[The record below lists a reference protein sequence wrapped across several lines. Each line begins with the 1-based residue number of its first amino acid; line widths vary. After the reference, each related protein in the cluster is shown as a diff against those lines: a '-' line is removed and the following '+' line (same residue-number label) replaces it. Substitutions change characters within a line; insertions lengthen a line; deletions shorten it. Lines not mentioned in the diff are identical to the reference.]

1 VTDERPE
8 ATSAPSVDGPGVTFA
23 LIAVAI
29 TGISFSAPLVVAI
42 TVPALAVA
50 FWRNAF
56 GAILS
61 APYVLVRDRQEWL
74 GLFHGSRARLITAAV
89 AGVALAVHFAL
100 WIPSLRMTS
109 IAASTALVTTTPIW
123 TVVLDRLRGRPVP
136 RGVLVGVA
144 VAMCG
149 VLLVTG
155 VDAGRSGRAL
165 VGDLIALLGGMAG
178 AVYVT
183 MGESARRSM
192 STATYT
198 LAAYSVCSV
207 VLLAVCLVAGQ
218 SIAGP
223 GYDAKTWGQ
232 LLLLTLC
239 AQLLGHTLLNR
250 ALASAGATTV
260 SLAILLEAPGAALVA
275 WVWLGQEP
283 PALIIPGAALV
294 LVGIALVVLSRRAN
308 PSPSAPEPAG

>member
-1 VTDERPE
+1 VTDERP
-8 ATSAPSVDGPGVTFA
+8 APSSSASVDGPGVTVG
-23 LIAVAI
+23 LIALAI

-56 GAILS
+56 GAIAS
-61 APYVLVRDRQEWL
+61 APYVFVRGREEWF
-74 GLFHGSRARLITAAV
+74 GLFRGGRRRLMTV
-89 AGVALAVHFAL
+89 VLAGVALAVHFAL
-100 WIPSLRMTS
+100 WIPSLRLTS
-109 IAASTALVTTTPIW
+109 VTASTALVTTTPIW
-123 TVVLDRLRGRPVP
+123 VVVIDRLRGRPVP

-155 VDAGRSGRAL
+155 VDAGQSGRAL
-165 VGDLIALLGGMAG
+165 LGDLMALLGGMAA

-183 MGESARRSM
+183 TGESARRTM

-198 LAAYSVCSV
+198 FTAYTVCSV
-207 VLLAVCLVAGQ
+207 VLLAVCVVGRQ
-218 SIAGP
+218 PIAGES
-223 GYDAKTWGQ
+223 YDAKTWGQ

-239 AQLLGHTLLNR
+239 AQLIGHTLLNR

-260 SLAILLEAPGAALVA
+260 SLAILLETPGAALVA
-275 WVWLGQEP
+275 WIWLGQKP

-294 LVGIALVVLSRRAN
+294 LVGIALVVVSRRGS
-308 PSPSAPEPAG
+308 PSPAAPEPPG